1 MESIIE
7 VLRAWNK
14 ATPER
19 AKLQHVYIAIIVV
32 VTVIAGLISLVNASL
47 GRQALTIA
55 GVAVVAFLA
64 NAIVWALTRVY
75 LLTYLERKR
84 PTKK

>member
-32 VTVIAGLISLVNASL
+32 ATVIAGLISLVNASL

>member
-1 MESIIE
+1 MESIFE
-7 VLRAWNK
+7 VLRTWNK
-14 ATPER
+14 STSER
-19 AKLQHVYIAIIVV
+19 AKLQHVYIAIVIV
-32 VTVIAGLISLVNASL
+32 VTVVAGLMSLINAAV

-55 GVAVVAFLA
+55 GIAVVAFLA
-64 NAIVWALTRVY
+64 NAVVWALTRVY